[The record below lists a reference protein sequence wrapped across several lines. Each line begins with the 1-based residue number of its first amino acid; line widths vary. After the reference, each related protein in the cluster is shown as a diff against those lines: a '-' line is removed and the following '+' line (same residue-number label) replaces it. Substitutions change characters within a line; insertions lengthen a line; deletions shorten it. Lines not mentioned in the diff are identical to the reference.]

1 MVEVK
6 KDNVTKKIPK
16 ELAKQYVAAG
26 WKLVEEKKEDKK
38 FELNNKND

>member
-6 KDNVTKKIPK
+6 KDNVTKKVPK
-16 ELAKQYVAAG
+16 DLAKHYVSAG